1 LRQKKFLFLSYLSS
15 SFFSPSGSHSLSLSL
30 SLLFSLDFPISQ
42 ATTDERVQKI
52 IDLKNKVCGPGGGS
66 KGGGFVLVNQ
76 KGIDPLS
83 LDALA
88 KNGILALRRAK
99 RRNMERLVLACGG
112 VAVNSVEELSD
123 PGVLGRAGL
132 VFEHTLGE
140 EKYTF
145 VEDVPSPRSCT
156 ILVKGPADHTLAQV
170 SSFLAPRFF
179 K

>member
-1 LRQKKFLFLSYLSS
+1 MTHL
-15 SFFSPSGSHSLSLSL
+15 
-30 SLLFSLDFPISQ
+30 Q

-52 IDLKNKVCGPGGGS
+52 IDLKNKVCGADGS

-88 KNGILALRRAK
+88 KSGILALRRAK

-112 VAVNSVEELSD
+112 VAVNSVEELSSTD
-123 PGVLGRAGL
+123 VLGRAGL

-170 SSFLAPRFF
+170 SFVGVGFWF
-179 K
+179 

>member
-1 LRQKKFLFLSYLSS
+1 M
-15 SFFSPSGSHSLSLSL
+15 
-30 SLLFSLDFPISQ
+30 
-42 ATTDERVQKI
+42 
-52 IDLKNKVCGPGGGS
+52 
-66 KGGGFVLVNQ
+66 LVNQ

-112 VAVNSVEELSD
+112 VAVNSVEELSSPPD
-123 PGVLGRAGL
+123 AILGRAGL

-170 SSFLAPRFF
+170 RFF
-179 K
+179 FSCGL

>member
-1 LRQKKFLFLSYLSS
+1 M
-15 SFFSPSGSHSLSLSL
+15 
-30 SLLFSLDFPISQ
+30 
-42 ATTDERVQKI
+42 
-52 IDLKNKVCGPGGGS
+52 
-66 KGGGFVLVNQ
+66 NQ

-112 VAVNSVEELSD
+112 VAVNSVEELSSLD
-123 PGVLGRAGL
+123 VLGRAGL

-170 SSFLAPRFF
+170 GLLSSLFRFF
-179 K
+179 FLVERGRERERGDFEKMNATKRREK

>member
-1 LRQKKFLFLSYLSS
+1 M
-15 SFFSPSGSHSLSLSL
+15 
-30 SLLFSLDFPISQ
+30 
-42 ATTDERVQKI
+42 
-52 IDLKNKVCGPGGGS
+52 
-66 KGGGFVLVNQ
+66 NQ

-112 VAVNSVEELSD
+112 VAVNSVEELSSPD
-123 PGVLGRAGL
+123 VLGRAGL

-170 SSFLAPRFF
+170 RREREREKREKQRKEEKKKTRATQKRQKKLFPTFQKKNS
-179 K
+179 KKTHN